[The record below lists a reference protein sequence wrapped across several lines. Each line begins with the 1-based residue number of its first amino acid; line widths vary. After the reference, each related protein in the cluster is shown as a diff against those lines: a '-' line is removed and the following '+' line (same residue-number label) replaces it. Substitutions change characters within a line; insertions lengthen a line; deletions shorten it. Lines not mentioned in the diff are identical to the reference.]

1 MQHYMFFIR
10 TIFNDPNTG
19 SWAFIILLS
28 VATFTLVIAAYLLIF
43 GIYNPVKSRL
53 SAISSPT
60 QKSRFFRNSTNH
72 LGNYFVIRERAGEK
86 LNADRKRLFE
96 AGYYSKNSISTY
108 YGIRIILTL
117 TLPILLFFILLFLAP
132 NTDQNTLLIYLI
144 VIMTFG
150 YIGPSF
156 ILDKQISKRRLIIRN
171 AFPDVLDQ
179 LIVCTEAGLG
189 LDAAL
194 QRVAR
199 DTLISNE
206 VMGYELNQVNAEMRS
221 GIDREQALKNLVTRT
236 GVEEIRGLTIALAQS
251 MRFGTSIGQTL
262 RVYSDDLRDKR
273 MQNAEEAAAKL
284 SVTMLI
290 PLLLCFFPVIFIV
303 ILGPAIISGMNA
315 FN

>member
-156 ILDKQISKRRLIIRN
+156 ILDKQISKRRLIIKN